1 MLRLT
6 AEAILSSAIP
16 RLLGAWPTLTVSHR
30 PLQILV
36 INLTIGKIQTSK
48 GELVLQTGRLGCGAA
63 SAALLQR
70 PSLLQLPGHAWK
82 YAQIKKQTPDKQ
94 LGNGRKFF
102 LKENVPFLQSFFS
115 DENHLIIQSK
125 NHRMAWVGRAL
136 RYHPISA
143 LCLGQG
149 CQPLNQTQLRL
160 LRVPSSLAWGTSR
173 VGASF
178 KRVCLNG
185 PWHHA
190 ELLVVFPPK
199 VAGTWRW
206 LLLPLLA

>member
-70 PSLLQLPGHAWK
+70 PLLLQLPGHAWK

-94 LGNGRKFF
+94 LGNGKKFF
-102 LKENVPFLQSFFS
+102 LKENVPFLQSFFLMKIVLEYNQKTIGWLGLEGPS
-115 DENHLIIQSK
+115 DIIPFQ
-125 NHRMAWVGRAL
+125 
-136 RYHPISA
+136 PSA
-143 LCLGQG
+143 LG
-149 CQPLNQTQLRL
+149 
-160 LRVPSSLAWGTSR
+160 RV
-173 VGASF
+173 AS
-178 KRVCLNG
+178 
-185 PWHHA
+185 P
-190 ELLVVFPPK
+190 
-199 VAGTWRW
+199 
-206 LLLPLLA
+206 